1 MKDVKEIRDRLRDS
15 LEMQAVIRYLIIGMI
30 LAVFCIVLG
39 MRELRYLE
47 TGFRV
52 LGTAIVTAI
61 CPLPILIFSLVRII
75 RIFRKP
81 ESYYF
86 CKTTL
91 SNPKGGN
98 LRHTIRFA
106 VLLEDSEGK
115 KFMADTHSIFYTGGL
130 IGPLLED
137 YVNRTVTIA
146 YNEETGM
153 VVVIG

>member
-81 ESYYF
+81 ESYHF

-106 VLLEDSEGK
+106 VLLEDSKGK
-115 KFMADTHSIFYTGGL
+115 KFMADTHSIFYTSGL

-137 YVNRTVTIA
+137 YANRTVTIA

>member
-39 MRELRYLE
+39 MSELRYLE

-81 ESYYF
+81 ESYHF

-106 VLLEDSEGK
+106 VLLEDSKGK
-115 KFMADTHSIFYTGGL
+115 KFMADTHSIFYTSGL

>member
-1 MKDVKEIRDRLRDS
+1 MNDKKEIRERLRDS
-15 LEMQAVIRYLIIGMI
+15 LEMQAAVRYLIIGII
-30 LAVFCIVLG
+30 LAVFCVLLG

-47 TGFRV
+47 TELRI

-61 CPLPILIFSLVRII
+61 SALPLLIFSLVRII

-81 ESYYF
+81 ESYHF

-115 KFMADTHSIFYTGGL
+115 KFMADTHSIFYTSGL

-137 YVNRTVTIA
+137 YVNQTVIVA
-146 YNEETGM
+146 HNEETGM

>member
-1 MKDVKEIRDRLRDS
+1 MEDVKKIRQRLWDS
-15 LEMQAVIRYLIIGMI
+15 LEMQAAMRYLSLGSV

-39 MRELRYLE
+39 LRELRHLGPE
-47 TGFRV
+47 LRF
-52 LGTAIVTAI
+52 LGTAIVSTI
-61 CPLPILIFSLVRII
+61 TSLPILLFSLIRII
-75 RIFRKP
+75 RIYRKP
-81 ESYYF
+81 ESYHF

-115 KFMADTHSIFYTGGL
+115 KFTADTHSIFYTHGL

-137 YVNRTVTIA
+137 YVNRTVTVA

-153 VVVIG
+153 VTVIG

>member
-1 MKDVKEIRDRLRDS
+1 MTDPKQIRERLRDS
-15 LEMQAVIRYLIIGMI
+15 LEMQAALRYLIMGTV

-39 MRELRYLE
+39 MRELRHLGTE
-47 TGFRV
+47 FRI

-61 CPLPILIFSLVRII
+61 SSLPILIFSLVRII

-81 ESYYF
+81 ESYHF

-115 KFMADTHSIFYTGGL
+115 KFMANTHSIFYTRGL
-130 IGPLLED
+130 VGPLLED
-137 YVNRTVTIA
+137 YVNRTVTVA

>member
-1 MKDVKEIRDRLRDS
+1 MTDTKQIRERLRDS
-15 LEMQAVIRYLIIGMI
+15 LEMQAAIRYLIMGTI
-30 LAVFCIVLG
+30 LTVFCIVLG
-39 MRELRYLE
+39 MRELRHLGTE
-47 TGFRV
+47 FRI

-61 CPLPILIFSLVRII
+61 SALPILLFSLVRIV

-81 ESYYF
+81 ESYHF

-115 KFMADTHSIFYTGGL
+115 KFMADTHSIFYTRGL
-130 IGPLLED
+130 VGPLLED
-137 YVNRTVTIA
+137 YVNKTVTVG

>member
-1 MKDVKEIRDRLRDS
+1 MTDRKQIRERLRDS
-15 LEMQAVIRYLIIGMI
+15 LEMQAAIRYLIIGII
-30 LAVFCIVLG
+30 LAVFCVLLG

-47 TGFRV
+47 PGFRI

-61 CPLPILIFSLVRII
+61 SALPMLIFSLVRMI
-75 RIFRKP
+75 RIFWKP
-81 ESYYF
+81 ESYHF

-115 KFMADTHSIFYTGGL
+115 KFMADTHSIFYTHGL

-137 YVNRTVTIA
+137 YVNQTVTVA
-146 YNEETGM
+146 CNEETGM

>member
-1 MKDVKEIRDRLRDS
+1 MKDPKEIRERLRDS
-15 LEMQAVIRYLIIGMI
+15 LETQVAIRYLVTALI
-30 LAVFCIVLG
+30 LAVFCVVLG
-39 MRELRYLE
+39 MRELRHLGTE
-47 TGFRV
+47 IRI

-61 CPLPILIFSLVRII
+61 SALPILIFSLIRLT
-75 RIFRKP
+75 RIFWKP
-81 ESYYF
+81 QSYHF

-115 KFMADTHSIFYTGGL
+115 KFMADTHSIFYARGL
-130 IGPLLED
+130 VGPLLED